1 MAAVDLNLNPEP
13 RALRNFGFIARGV
26 FGFLGGWLLWRN
38 TLLGFELGSAALPT
52 AVALWGLGG
61 LSALLS
67 LVAPR
72 ANRPLWVALAL
83 ITYPIGFVL
92 SYVLMGLVFYG
103 MLLPVNL
110 VFRAMGRDAMERRFD
125 PDADSYWVERG
136 EPSPPKRYFRQF

>member
-1 MAAVDLNLNPEP
+1 MAVDLNLNPEP
-13 RALRNFGFIARGV
+13 RTLRQFGFIAFGV
-26 FGFLGGWLLWRN
+26 FGLLGGWLLFRG
-38 TLLGFELGSAALPT
+38 TLFGFHLGSAVLPT
-52 AVALWGLGG
+52 TIGLWGVAA

-83 ITYPIGFVL
+83 ITYPIGVVL

-110 VFRAMGRDAMERRFD
+110 VFRALGRDAMERSYD

-136 EPSPPKRYFRQF
+136 EPAPPQRYFRQF